1 MTPLLLAAGLL
12 TLAAIVAVLWPVLRQ
27 HRPDSR
33 GSHEAAVYRDQLKEI
48 ERDLARGLIASGDAQ
63 AARREVERRLLKA
76 ATAATEPAPAAPR
89 RGRLVVAAAAVLIPA
104 LTLGLYL
111 DLGAPDLPDRP
122 LAARQQELAQGEAP
136 DVQAMVAR
144 LEARLRDQPGDVEGW
159 LMLGR
164 SRSALGDEP
173 AAVEAYRKAQG
184 LGPENPA
191 MLIGLGQSLVGTAGG
206 VVTPEARSLFERA
219 QKAGVADPRAGFYLG
234 LAAAQ
239 AGDGHRAL
247 DTWRQLLAGA
257 PADAP
262 WRQQVEEAV
271 RTTARDL
278 GIDPEAMLA
287 QIPRPA
293 APPGPGQADMEAA
306 ARMSPEQQVE
316 FIRGMVG
323 RLEARLA
330 ADGSDVE
337 GWQRLGQARLVL
349 GEREQAR
356 AAYERGLA
364 LHPDSIA
371 LIKSLAGLL
380 LERPQDEGGLP
391 QVGERAAELYGRV
404 AALAPDDLEA
414 QWFLGI
420 RAYQDG
426 RKAEARERWQRV
438 LSRLEPGN
446 PDYPAVKQR
455 LDALGS

>member
-1 MTPLLLAAGLL
+1 M
-12 TLAAIVAVLWPVLRQ
+12 LWPVLRQ

-76 ATAATEPAPAAPR
+76 ATAETEPAPAPAAPR

-111 DLGAPDLPDRP
+111 DLGAPELPDRP

-184 LGPENPA
+184 LAPENPA

-206 VVTPEARSLFERA
+206 VVTPEAKGLFERA

-271 RTTARDL
+271 RSTARDL
-278 GIDPEAMLA
+278 GIDPEAVLA
-287 QIPRPA
+287 QIPAAGGPTRARPGRDGSGGPDVARAAGRVHPRHGRPA
-293 APPGPGQADMEAA
+293 RGTARGRRQRCRRLAAPGPGTAGAGR
-306 ARMSPEQQVE
+306 ARAGP
-316 FIRGMVG
+316 G
-323 RLEARLA
+323 RL
-330 ADGSDVE
+330 
-337 GWQRLGQARLVL
+337 
-349 GEREQAR
+349 
-356 AAYERGLA
+356 
-364 LHPDSIA
+364 
-371 LIKSLAGLL
+371 
-380 LERPQDEGGLP
+380 
-391 QVGERAAELYGRV
+391 
-404 AALAPDDLEA
+404 
-414 QWFLGI
+414 
-420 RAYQDG
+420 
-426 RKAEARERWQRV
+426 
-438 LSRLEPGN
+438 
-446 PDYPAVKQR
+446 
-455 LDALGS
+455 